1 MHASRPSQTEY
12 APYFNRYIG
21 LVAQS
26 EFVTVLTGQPAEY
39 AAQLGRLS
47 PEQAG
52 FRYAPGKWSIRE
64 VLGHVIDAERVFGYR
79 ALCIA
84 RGETVSLPGFDENE
98 YAAASGHDGCSL
110 VELLEE
116 FAHVRRGH
124 IALFGHLGQ
133 AAWERT
139 GTVNENAIS
148 VRGLAY
154 IMTGHARHHAGIL
167 KERYAAVLGGWGAPI
182 RGVVPSAHRAPGS
195 TSRQGP
201 WRGSWQR
208 GIR

>member
-1 MHASRPSQTEY
+1 MHASRPTQTEY
-12 APYFNRYIG
+12 APYFNRYID
-21 LVAQS
+21 LVAQAD
-26 EFVTVLTGQPAEY
+26 FVAVLAGQPSEY
-39 AAQLGRLS
+39 GALLGGLS
-47 PEQAG
+47 HEQAG
-52 FRYAPGKWSIRE
+52 FRYAPGKWSIRQ

-84 RGETVSLPGFDENE
+84 RGETVSLPSFDEND
-98 YAAASGHDGCSL
+98 YAEQAGHDGCSL

-116 FAHVRRGH
+116 FGHVRRGH

-139 GTVNENAIS
+139 GTVNQNAIS

-167 KERYAAVLGGWGAPI
+167 KERYAAALAG
-182 RGVVPSAHRAPGS
+182 
-195 TSRQGP
+195 
-201 WRGSWQR
+201 
-208 GIR
+208 